1 MIIYNVTCKLE
12 THREEEWLKWMR
24 EVHVPEV
31 CAKGG
36 FVHASLLRLRYPAED
51 EGVTYAVQYHCP
63 TMQMLDRYLTE
74 DAPALQVDH
83 SLKFGNDVVAFRTI
97 LEKLGEYG
105 VVKTE

>member
-1 MIIYNVTCKLE
+1 
-12 THREEEWLKWMR
+12 MR